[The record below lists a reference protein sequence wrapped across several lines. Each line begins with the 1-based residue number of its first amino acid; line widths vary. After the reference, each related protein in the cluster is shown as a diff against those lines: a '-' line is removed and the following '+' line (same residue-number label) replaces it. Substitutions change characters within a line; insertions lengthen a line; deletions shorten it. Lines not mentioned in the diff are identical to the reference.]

1 MQCSL
6 LLNNPTFVLIG
17 FKAANFQNFLTWFWF
32 CLTPLVLVRLELCL
46 FWPPWQD
53 PFQRCPQLISL
64 FLQNVGVPC
73 HDTVSQELKVD
84 QHLLGMGLFV
94 SLYSSESIR
103 WLEIPHKARESSQN
117 YISTDKRNNAF
128 LVRGRRLWCLSQER
142 QSRGGGGDPATLLH
156 MKLKVNVKWT
166 TVKCESA
173 CERGSELGSRK
184 SDHRT
189 SFPWHTASF
198 IKIG

>member
-17 FKAANFQNFLTWFWF
+17 FKAANFQKFLILTWFWF

-73 HDTVSQELKVD
+73 HDTVSQELKAN
-84 QHLLGMGLFV
+84 QHSLGMGLFV
-94 SLYSSESIR
+94 CLYSSESIR
-103 WLEIPHKARESSQN
+103 WLGIPHKARESSQN
-117 YISTDKRNNAF
+117 YLSLDKGTMPSW
-128 LVRGRRLWCLSQER
+128 LEGGTIDVSHKRGRAEVEGVTLQLCFTWNWKWMWSEQLW
-142 QSRGGGGDPATLLH
+142 
-156 MKLKVNVKWT
+156 NVK
-166 TVKCESA
+166 VLVSA
-173 CERGSELGSRK
+173 VRN
-184 SDHRT
+184 
-189 SFPWHTASF
+189 
-198 IKIG
+198 